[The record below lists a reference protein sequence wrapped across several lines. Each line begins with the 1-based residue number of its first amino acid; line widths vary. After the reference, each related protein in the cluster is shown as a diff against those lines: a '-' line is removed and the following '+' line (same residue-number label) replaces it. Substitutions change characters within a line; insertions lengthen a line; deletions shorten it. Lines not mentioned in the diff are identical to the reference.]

1 MDRLLSKMTD
11 SSTQAF
17 DIHGIPLLVE
27 TELPV
32 LAMGV
37 ADLLQ
42 RFPMAPLESG
52 EALRVRYRREAT
64 GLAPTPSDLSP
75 PQGELVFSS
84 AWDNAFDLARQ
95 FGIGLDIYRHDEH
108 LLFDYHRHGRLL
120 IDTRKGVLDGCLVEP
135 IDLHPAVLT
144 SFFFLLPLSELLASR
159 GLHMIHAAALERNGR
174 GVMIPGLSGSGKTT
188 CCISLIRAG
197 YRCLSDDKPFLR
209 GNGSRIE
216 LLAFPERIDVTE
228 RTISFFPELGAA
240 LQGDLTTGH
249 RKKQFHPEA
258 LYPGSTAETG
268 QPDLILFPQISG
280 ESKSRLEKLSKIR
293 ALETLLPHTLVV
305 LDPELSEC
313 RFDLLARLVEGA
325 ECYTLH
331 FGHDVLDL
339 PRLVGPLLE

>member
-1 MDRLLSKMTD
+1 MELPVSEM
-11 SSTQAF
+11 SVPSTQAF
-17 DIHGIPLLVE
+17 DIHGVRLLVE
-27 TELPV
+27 TEFTF
-32 LAMGV
+32 LAQGV
-37 ADLLQ
+37 ADLLR
-42 RFPMAPLESG
+42 RFPGASPEDG
-52 EALRVRYRREAT
+52 EVLQMIYRNGATST
-64 GLAPTPSDLSP
+64 GLLTKASFLS
-75 PQGELVFSS
+75 GELVFSTS
-84 AWDNAFDLARQ
+84 WDNVIDLSGRL
-95 FGIGLDIYRHDEH
+95 GIRLDIYRRDGQ
-108 LLFDYHRHGRLL
+108 LFWDYHRHGYLL
-120 IDTRKGVLDGCLVEP
+120 LDKGKGILDGHLVDP
-135 IDLHPAVLT
+135 TDLHPAVLT
-144 SFFFLLPLSELLASR
+144 SFFFVLPMSKLLACR

-209 GNGSRIE
+209 ENGTRIE

-240 LQGDLTTGH
+240 LQGDLTTGY
-249 RKKQFHPEA
+249 RKKQFNPEV

-305 LDPELSEC
+305 LDPELSER
-313 RFDLLARLVEGA
+313 RFGLLARLVEGA

-339 PRLVGPLLE
+339 PRLVDPLLG

>member
-1 MDRLLSKMTD
+1 
-11 SSTQAF
+11 
-17 DIHGIPLLVE
+17 
-27 TELPV
+27 
-32 LAMGV
+32 
-37 ADLLQ
+37 
-42 RFPMAPLESG
+42 
-52 EALRVRYRREAT
+52 
-64 GLAPTPSDLSP
+64 
-75 PQGELVFSS
+75 
-84 AWDNAFDLARQ
+84 
-95 FGIGLDIYRHDEH
+95 
-108 LLFDYHRHGRLL
+108 
-120 IDTRKGVLDGCLVEP
+120 
-135 IDLHPAVLT
+135 
-144 SFFFLLPLSELLASR
+144 
-159 GLHMIHAAALERNGR
+159 MIHAAALERNGR

-240 LQGDLTTGH
+240 FQGDLTTGH

-305 LDPELSEC
+305 LDPELSER

-339 PRLVGPLLE
+339 PRLVDPLLE